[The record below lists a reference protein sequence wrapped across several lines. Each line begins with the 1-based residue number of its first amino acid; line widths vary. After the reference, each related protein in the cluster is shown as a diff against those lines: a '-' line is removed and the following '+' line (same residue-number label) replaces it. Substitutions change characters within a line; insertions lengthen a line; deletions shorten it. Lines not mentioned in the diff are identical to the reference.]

1 MRYPKYTGDTMTAPK
16 DEAKKVI
23 DSLPEDSTY
32 EEILRELA
40 FDKMIGRGIDDV
52 TNGKTISNEEIKN
65 TIAQW

>member
-1 MRYPKYTGDTMTAPK
+1 MPMTAPK

-40 FDKMIGRGIDDV
+40 FDKMIVQGLEDV
-52 TNGKTISNEEIKN
+52 ENGKTVSNEEMKN
-65 TIAQW
+65 TIEQW

>member
-1 MRYPKYTGDTMTAPK
+1 MTAPK

-40 FDKMIGRGIDDV
+40 FDKMIVQGLEDV
-52 TNGKTISNEEIKN
+52 ENGKTVSNEEMKN
-65 TIAQW
+65 TIEQW